1 MKTNVNTDPRDYV
14 AEASE
19 FTGKTSKKKFLLG
32 LFSLRRMRFDPSTL
46 SVSTLNCC

>member
-19 FTGKTSKKKFLLG
+19 FTGKTSTRF
-32 LFSLRRMRFDPSTL
+32 RRVHGIGRRDDFRYERHQALD
-46 SVSTLNCC
+46 